1 MSPVTFF
8 NITDPFNMEATPEP
22 ETHDS
27 STPKAMPRSEE
38 RDTGNYTQVTFDDAP
53 GLEAL
58 STAATSNYDYLRP
71 LSNPA
76 RSPGGTIIPLPSSN
90 NLNFI
95 LNPAVP
101 EGSLGIGSR
110 LYSISKAVFAD
121 SLFKVLCDHLRL
133 TPQWVYHKVAIL
145 IPVAQTRSTSTK
157 SRFFCVTSQ
166 RLPGNG
172 R

>member
-1 MSPVTFF
+1 MNPVTFF

-27 STPKAMPRSEE
+27 STPTAMPRSEE

-53 GLEAL
+53 GLAAL
-58 STAATSNYDYLRP
+58 STAAASNYDYLRP

-76 RSPGGTIIPLPSSN
+76 CSPGGTIIPLPSSN

-101 EGSLGIGSR
+101 EGRLGMNSR
-110 LYSISKAVFAD
+110 LYPISKAVFAD
-121 SLFKVLCDHLRL
+121 PLCKVLCHHLRL
-133 TPQWVYHKVAIL
+133 IPQWAYHQVVIL
-145 IPVAQTRSTSTK
+145 IPVAQTRSASTK
-157 SRFFCVTSQ
+157 SHFFCVTSQ